1 MDRHFAPFKMETVEV
16 QLIKKQTYKGDS
28 LHHILNMG
36 AHSSDS
42 GKLLAFAKPFLN
54 LRTHNKVKEQL
65 NMGYRIK
72 KSRKLGN
79 ETKACSYL
87 SFINYFEEIA

>member
-1 MDRHFAPFKMETVEV
+1 
-16 QLIKKQTYKGDS
+16 
-28 LHHILNMG
+28 MG

-54 LRTHNKVKEQL
+54 LRTHKVKKL